1 MARYVNIALIV
12 LLTVAV
18 LLFKFQNMD
27 TVTVSFLNMSATLPV
42 SLLVIGIYVL
52 GMISGGA
59 VLALVRGLIRGAA
72 QQKP

>member
-12 LLTVAV
+12 LLTAAV